1 MIDVTVSLQTK
12 LEKSPFYYAVLHWV
26 DPIKKD
32 QYKWKS
38 TKVRYIDESKK
49 RLHNQAE
56 QEANNKAE
64 EIRQN
69 FEKELNTTTIQK
81 RQDVLFSDYSLQ
93 WLDSIS
99 KTKKKSTIGGYES
112 NIKSI
117 ICPYFE
123 KKGIKLT
130 DLTTLDLQDFYD
142 YQYKLGKDPRTV
154 LHYYRNIN
162 QTLEKA
168 RKTKLILV
176 NPNTDCQIVKPDPYI
191 PSVYSKKEL
200 KTFLDKIKDTD
211 IAVPIM
217 LIGVYGLRRSE
228 AIGVKWER
236 VNFED
241 SKLTIAHTVVQ
252 TTINKKRIVDKK
264 DIPKNNSSYRTFP
277 LKDFLKEFLKETYEK
292 QEENKKIFGNSYL
305 NKENYVCVKMDGSL
319 ILPDTLSKKFKKFLK
334 DNNLREI
341 RLHDL
346 RHSVATILLN
356 NGANLRE
363 VQDNMGHSNVST
375 TEIYTHLDSTSKEHT
390 ANIMNDILSIV

>member
-1 MIDVTVSLQTK
+1 MATEKTDMERLTILVARLIEAEDALHGSTTGNLLALK
-12 LEKSPFYYAVLHWV
+12 WLE
-26 DPIKKD
+26 
-32 QYKWKS
+32 
-38 TKVRYIDESKK
+38 
-49 RLHNQAE
+49 
-56 QEANNKAE
+56 
-64 EIRQN
+64 
-69 FEKELNTTTIQK
+69 
-81 RQDVLFSDYSLQ
+81 
-93 WLDSIS
+93 SIS
-99 KTKKKSTIGGYES
+99 NTKKKSTVGGYES

-123 KKGIKLT
+123 ERGIKLT
-130 DLTTLDLQDFYD
+130 ELTTLDLQDFYD
-142 YQYKLGKDPRTV
+142 YQYEIGKDPRTV

-162 QTLEKA
+162 QVLEKA
-168 RKTKLILV
+168 RKTKLIII
-176 NPNTDCQIVKPDPYI
+176 NPNNDCQIEKPKQFI
-191 PSVYSKKEL
+191 PNVYSKKEL

-211 IAVPIM
+211 IAVPVM

-228 AIGVKWER
+228 ALGVKWDR

-241 SKLTIAHTVVQ
+241 SQLTIAHTVVQ
-252 TTINKKRIVDKK
+252 TTINKKRIIDKK
-264 DIPKNNSSYRTFP
+264 NIPKNNSSYRSFP
-277 LKDFLKEFLKETYEK
+277 LKDFLKNFLKETYKK

-341 RLHDL
+341 RIHDL

-375 TEIYTHLDSTSKEHT
+375 TEIYTHLDSSSKEHT
-390 ANIMNDILSIV
+390 ANIMNDILK

>member
-1 MIDVTVSLQTK
+1 MIDVTVSTQIK
-12 LEKSPFYYAVLHWV
+12 KGMYYAVLYYK
-26 DPIKKD
+26 DPLKGY

-38 TKVRYIDESKK
+38 TKIKVIDEKQK
-49 RLHNQAE
+49 RLHKQAE
-56 QEANNKAE
+56 QEASNKAE
-64 EIRQN
+64 EIRKE
-69 FEKELNTTTIQK
+69 FEKELNTNIIEK
-81 RQDVLFSDYSLQ
+81 RQDVLFSDYSLD
-93 WLDSIS
+93 WLESIS
-99 KTKKKSTIGGYES
+99 NTKKKSTIGGYES

-117 ICPYFE
+117 ICPYFQE
-123 KKGIKLT
+123 KEIKLT
-130 DLTTLDLQDFYD
+130 ELTTLDLQDFYD
-142 YQYKLGKDPRTV
+142 FQYKLGKDPRTV

-162 QTLEKA
+162 QILEKA

-176 NPNTDCQIVKPDPYI
+176 NPNADCQIIKPDPYI

-200 KTFLDKIKDTD
+200 KTFLDKIKNTD

-228 AIGVKWER
+228 AIGIKWDR
-236 VNFED
+236 INFED
-241 SKLTIAHTVVQ
+241 NQLTIAHTVVQ
-252 TTINKKRIVDKK
+252 TTINKKRIIDKK
-264 DIPKNNSSYRTFP
+264 DIPKNTSSYRTFP
-277 LKDFLKEFLKETYEK
+277 LKDFLKDFLKETYKK
-292 QEENKKIFGNSYL
+292 QEENKKLFGNSYL

-375 TEIYTHLDSTSKEHT
+375 TEIYTHLDSSSKEHT
-390 ANIMNDILSIV
+390 ANIMNDILKVG

>member
-1 MIDVTVSLQTK
+1 MIDVTVSTQIK
-12 LEKSPFYYAVLHWV
+12 KGIYYAVLYYN
-26 DPIKKD
+26 DPIKGY

-38 TKVRYIDESKK
+38 TKIKIVDGKQK
-49 RLHNQAE
+49 RLHKQAE

-64 EIRQN
+64 ELRKA
-69 FEKELNTTTIQK
+69 FEKELNTSIIEK
-81 RQDVLFSDYSLQ
+81 RQDVLFSDYSLD
-93 WLDSIS
+93 WLESIS

-112 NIKSI
+112 NIKAI
-117 ICPYFE
+117 ICPYFKE
-123 KKGIKLT
+123 KCIKLT
-130 DLTTLDLQDFYD
+130 ELTTLDLQDFYD
-142 YQYKLGKDPRTV
+142 SQYKLGKDPRTV

-162 QTLEKA
+162 QILEKA

-176 NPNTDCQIVKPDPYI
+176 NPNVDCQIVKPDPYI

-228 AIGVKWER
+228 AIGVKWDR
-236 VNFED
+236 INFED
-241 SKLTIAHTVVQ
+241 NQLTIAHTVVQ
-252 TTINKKRIVDKK
+252 TTINNKRIIDKK
-264 DIPKNNSSYRTFP
+264 DIPKNTSSYRTFP
-277 LKDFLKEFLKETYEK
+277 LKDFLKDFLKETYKK
-292 QEENKKIFGNSYL
+292 QEENKKLFGNSYL

-341 RLHDL
+341 RFHDL

-375 TEIYTHLDSTSKEHT
+375 TEIYTHLDSSSKEHT
-390 ANIMNDILSIV
+390 ANIMNDILKVG

>member
-1 MIDVTVSLQTK
+1 MIDVTVSTQIK
-12 LEKSPFYYAVLHWV
+12 KGMYYAVLYYN
-26 DPIKKD
+26 DPLKGY

-38 TKVRYIDESKK
+38 TKIKVVDGKQK
-49 RLHNQAE
+49 RLHKQAE

-64 EIRQN
+64 ELRKA
-69 FEKELNTTTIQK
+69 FEKELNTSPIEK
-81 RQDVLFSDYSLQ
+81 RQDISFSDYALK
-93 WLDSIS
+93 WLESIS
-99 KTKKKSTIGGYES
+99 NTKKKSTVGGYES

-123 KKGIKLT
+123 EKGIKLI

-142 YQYKLGKDPRTV
+142 YQYSLGKSLRTV

-162 QTLEKA
+162 QILEKA
-168 RKTKLILV
+168 RKTKLIVV
-176 NPNTDCQIVKPDPYI
+176 NPNIDCQVDKPEQYI

-200 KTFLDKIKDTD
+200 VEFLNKIKNTD

-236 VNFED
+236 INFED
-241 SKLTIAHTVVQ
+241 SQLTIAHTVVQ
-252 TTINKKRIVDKK
+252 TTINKKRIIDKK

-277 LKDFLKEFLKETYEK
+277 LKDFLKNFLKETYKK

-375 TEIYTHLDSTSKEHT
+375 TEIYTHLDSSSKEHT
-390 ANIMNDILSIV
+390 ANIMNDILK

>member
-1 MIDVTVSLQTK
+1 MIDVTVSTQIK
-12 LEKSPFYYAVLHWV
+12 KGIYYAVLYYN
-26 DPIKKD
+26 DPIKGY

-38 TKVRYIDESKK
+38 TKIKIVDGKQK
-49 RLHNQAE
+49 RLHKQAE

-64 EIRQN
+64 ELRKA
-69 FEKELNTTTIQK
+69 FEKELNTSIIEK
-81 RQDVLFSDYSLQ
+81 RQDVLFSDYSLD
-93 WLDSIS
+93 WLESIS

-112 NIKSI
+112 NIKAI
-117 ICPYFE
+117 ICPYFKE
-123 KKGIKLT
+123 KCIKLT
-130 DLTTLDLQDFYD
+130 ELTTLDLQDFYD
-142 YQYKLGKDPRTV
+142 SQYKLGKDPRTV

-162 QTLEKA
+162 QILEKA

-176 NPNTDCQIVKPDPYI
+176 NPNVDCQIVKPDPYI

-228 AIGVKWER
+228 AIGVKWDR
-236 VNFED
+236 INFED
-241 SKLTIAHTVVQ
+241 NQLTIAHTVVQ
-252 TTINKKRIVDKK
+252 TTINNKRIIDKK
-264 DIPKNNSSYRTFP
+264 DIPKNTSSYRTFP
-277 LKDFLKEFLKETYEK
+277 LKDFLKDFLKETYKK
-292 QEENKKIFGNSYL
+292 QEENKKLFGNSYL

-375 TEIYTHLDSTSKEHT
+375 TEIYTHLDSSSKEHT
-390 ANIMNDILSIV
+390 ANIMNDILKVG